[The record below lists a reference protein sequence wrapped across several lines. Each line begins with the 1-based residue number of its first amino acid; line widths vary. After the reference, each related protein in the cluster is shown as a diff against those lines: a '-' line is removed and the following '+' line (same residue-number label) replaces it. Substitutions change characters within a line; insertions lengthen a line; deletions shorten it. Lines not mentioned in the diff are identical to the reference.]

1 MQFPFPHKTL
11 ARCVALALVATPAF
25 AGEIQSIDL
34 SNTVPNDSANIT
46 TIYDRD
52 PTLDG
57 AVTYGEIS
65 WDEVK
70 AVLPGIAVYNNVPPQ
85 NTSNQIYA
93 DCVMAPRVPSLIGPG
108 IDKACNDGFQTHK
121 RYKMNATSIG
131 PIDLVFKVRP
141 NDGYA
146 TIVDKDGNVIDP
158 QVDQDPNVNVYRM
171 IGKLNNHTAGR
182 LGGFK
187 IQLGFGIGD
196 NFTDSTQG
204 DGLKIRL
211 YEEGADP
218 TVPSNVLTEE
228 GIAEFPGGL
237 FYGPQDSRH
246 DWGFFSETRA
256 FFLVDTSALDVSA
269 EDTLTSG
276 VLSTNYASK
285 FGEWLPLSWA
295 PPGWFFD
302 DDANP
307 ATDAVV
313 KAWFDG
319 TNWLTYDIDPTTG
332 AHTEKIVD
340 LTEIANYV
348 ANPPTVYDDDGV
360 NDEATNG
367 GTLFATWDAKT
378 ELYTLA
384 SDGST
389 ITNEEMVALIAASST
404 LETRTGYQIGPIED
418 LANVNLNYFIEVG
431 DISTWTT
438 GNSSNDEK
446 TFTLR
451 ITPMAATDN
460 TTPAWVGVEP
470 PIAPPVVPPVVDP
483 TTPPV
488 ATGGDGGCTMATGKV
503 PFDPTLPLLLAGG
516 VAAIALRRRASR

>member
-1 MQFPFPHKTL
+1 M
-11 ARCVALALVATPAF
+11 
-25 AGEIQSIDL
+25 S
-34 SNTVPNDSANIT
+34 
-46 TIYDRD
+46 
-52 PTLDG
+52 
-57 AVTYGEIS
+57 YGEIG
-65 WDEVK
+65 WEEVK
-70 AVLPGIAVYNNVPPQ
+70 AVQPGIAVYNNIPINEPK
-85 NTSNQIYA
+85 QIIA
-93 DCVMAPRVPSLIGPG
+93 DCVMAPRVPSLTGPV
-108 IDKACNDGFQTHK
+108 DKACNDGFQTHK
-121 RYKMNATSIG
+121 RFKMSATKVGGS
-131 PIDLVFKVRP
+131 IDLVFKVKP
-141 NDGYA
+141 GDAYDSSGVLLPDG
-146 TIVDKDGNVIDP
+146 
-158 QVDQDPNVNVYRM
+158 QDPVAASNVYKM

-187 IQLGFGIGD
+187 IELGFGIGSA
-196 NFTDSTQG
+196 FSKATTQG
-204 DGLKIRL
+204 DNLRVRL

-218 TVPSNVLTEE
+218 AVPSNVLSDE

-237 FYGPQDSRH
+237 FYGPADSRH
-246 DWGFFSETRA
+246 TWGFFSETRA
-256 FFLVDTSALDVSA
+256 YFTVDTSTLASD

-276 VLSTNYASK
+276 ALSANYKDK

-367 GTLFATWDAKT
+367 GTLFATWDAET

-389 ITNEEMVALIAASST
+389 ITNEEMVALIAASSK
-404 LETRTGYQIGPIED
+404 LETRTGYQMGPIED

-431 DISTWTT
+431 DPTDAWPTWDATAQEA
-438 GNSSNDEK
+438 S
-446 TFTLR
+446 FTLR

-488 ATGGDGGCTMATGKV
+488 ATGGDGGCTTATGKV